1 MRYSAKERFI
11 AKLLTSFPKLKLLVK
26 YIYQRINFLIH
37 KKKYVIKTDLKIEKI
52 STQNSKQTFFGYYD
66 RSPMSNDGKKV
77 IFHSTSFKT
86 HQEPNKCQEID
97 IMLYDIDSSKTSKI
111 STTNAFNWQQGAKL
125 QWLNDYEFIFNDY
138 IKEKNQYVSKI
149 YSLSNKKF
157 RQIDTPIYDV
167 HNNYA
172 LSLNFD
178 RLTKLR
184 ADYGYFSKADLVQKF
199 DYDNEGIV
207 YVDLIQNT
215 FYLLLSIDEIIQ
227 SHYHQSMD
235 EAEHLVNH
243 IMISPNGNNFMFL
256 HRWFNNGV
264 RKDALM
270 ICDKNGK
277 NLKCLAD
284 NDMVSH
290 CFWKNSNEI
299 IGYMRGVSKEDC
311 YYSID
316 ISENKIHIL
325 DKLNGYGD
333 GHPHINE
340 HLLITDTYPNKS
352 RMKELLLYDFNSNE
366 LRSIGEFYEP
376 FNYYGQT
383 RCDLHP
389 RISYDKKYFFIDSV
403 HDGERHLYMIHN
415 D

>member
-1 MRYSAKERFI
+1 MRYSAKERLI

-37 KKKYVIKTDLKIEKI
+37 KKKYVFKTDLKIEKI
-52 STQNSKQTFFGYYD
+52 STPNSKHTFFGYYD

-77 IFHSTSFKT
+77 IFHSTSFNT

-125 QWLNDYEFIFNDY
+125 QWLNNDEFIFNDY

-149 YSLSNKKF
+149 YSLSGKKF

-167 HNNYA
+167 HDNYA

-178 RLTKLR
+178 RLTQLR
-184 ADYGYFSKADLVQKF
+184 PDYGYFSKTDLGQKF
-199 DYDNEGIV
+199 DYSNEGIV
-207 YVDLIQNT
+207 YVDLIQNS

-235 EAEHLVNH
+235 EADHLVNH

-299 IGYMRGVSKEDC
+299 IGYMRGVSKEDR

-316 ISENKIHIL
+316 ISNNKIHIL

-376 FNYYGQT
+376 FDYYGQT

-389 RISYDKKYFFIDSV
+389 RISFDKKYFFIDSV